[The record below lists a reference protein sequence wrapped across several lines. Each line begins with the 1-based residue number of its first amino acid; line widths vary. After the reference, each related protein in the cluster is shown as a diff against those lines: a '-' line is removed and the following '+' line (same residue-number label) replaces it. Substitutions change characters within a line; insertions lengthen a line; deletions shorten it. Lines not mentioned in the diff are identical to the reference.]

1 MNPPDIMPTA
11 VNLKSATY
19 KTTIVNTSG
28 IPAPVPTLQIT
39 NYSALGYA
47 DPVTFAFD
55 INVSNIYPNTS
66 QGDPNGVMCF
76 NNVASGLLQV
86 FPKAMV
92 SSPNNYFY
100 LTNGIST
107 QTAQV
112 AYSPV
117 VDAYCPFGRH
127 FFVQNI
133 VNAGNIMAC
142 LPVST
147 TSSGGIA
154 TMSFNFPAIN
164 WGGST
169 TCNYSINLQL
179 LNKGNLAS
187 DSDVTTSNFIENM

>member
-11 VNLKSATY
+11 VNLKSANY
-19 KTTIVNTSG
+19 KVAILNTTG
-28 IPAPVPTLQIT
+28 IPSPVPILQIT

-47 DPVTFAFD
+47 DPVTFAFS

-76 NNVASGLLQV
+76 SSVASGLLSV
-86 FPKAMV
+86 YPKAMV

-100 LTNGIST
+100 LTNGISQPT
-107 QTAQV
+107 LQV

-117 VDAYCPFGRH
+117 TDAYCPNGRP
-127 FFVQNI
+127 FFVSNI
-133 VNAGNIMAC
+133 VNGGNIMVC
-142 LPVST
+142 LPVSI

-169 TCNYSINLQL
+169 ICNYSINLQL

-187 DSDVTTSNFIENM
+187 ESDVTTTNFIENM